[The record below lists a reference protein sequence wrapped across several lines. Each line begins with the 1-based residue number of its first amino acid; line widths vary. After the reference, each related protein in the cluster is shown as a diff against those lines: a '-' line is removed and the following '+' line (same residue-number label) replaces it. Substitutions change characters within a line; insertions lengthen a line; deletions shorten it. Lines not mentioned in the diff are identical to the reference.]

1 MTDISNTNECHNVT
15 KPLCYVFWHD
25 DDGRSLS
32 SIAKEAKVKTGMNKW
47 DTLKTKYN
55 LIELELKNN
64 IIRFSYKDIEFYYSI
79 PSKKVREKGKIT
91 WTGKIFEFLKKY

>member
-1 MTDISNTNECHNVT
+1 MMMMMMVEV
-15 KPLCYVFWHD
+15 
-25 DDGRSLS
+25 S
-32 SIAKEAKVKTGMNKW
+32 SISKETKVKTGMNKW

-64 IIRFSYKDIEFYYSI
+64 IIRFSYKDIEFYYAI

-91 WTGKIFEFLKKY
+91 TWTGKISEFLKQY